1 MSSYDLPWI
10 DSTLQYLPIDMSI
23 EYMMII
29 KADNGFTMRKGQ
41 TRREVLHGMYE
52 ILSGNISGYSTNL
65 LAKGQAMPHLPNN
78 MYLYRHISYFPKEK
92 VAGLFFM
99 KVGILFPEPSPGL
112 SYSVMP
118 IARTKYF
125 FQNVL

>member
-1 MSSYDLPWI
+1 
-10 DSTLQYLPIDMSI
+10 MSI

-65 LAKGQAMPHLPNN
+65 LARRASYAAPANN
-78 MYLYRHISYFPKEK
+78 MYLYRHISYFVKEK

-99 KVGILFPEPSPGL
+99 KVGILSPEPSPGL